1 MRWAAVSIYL
11 WRSRYR
17 GRALQVSFW
26 PLSAVDGVEAGY
38 TLNLTTWEKDNL
50 AQCLGQV
57 SFWPLTAIDGVV
69 VDNFLTTW
77 EITTRGIKTIL

>member
-38 TLNLTTWEKDNL
+38 TLNLTTWEK
-50 AQCLGQV
+50 
-57 SFWPLTAIDGVV
+57 
-69 VDNFLTTW
+69 
-77 EITTRGIKTIL
+77 KTIWLNVSDKLVKRAGRYPSGL

>member
-1 MRWAAVSIYL
+1 M
-11 WRSRYR
+11 
-17 GRALQVSFW
+17 SFW

-38 TLNLTTWEKDNL
+38 TYSEADHLGEKDNL

-77 EITTRGIKTIL
+77 AITTRETKTIL